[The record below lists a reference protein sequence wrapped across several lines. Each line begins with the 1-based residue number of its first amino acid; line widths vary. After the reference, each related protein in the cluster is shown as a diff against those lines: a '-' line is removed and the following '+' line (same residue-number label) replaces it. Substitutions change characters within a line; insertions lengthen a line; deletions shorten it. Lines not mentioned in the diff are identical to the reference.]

1 MRGFEAGPRAGARR
15 ETEQQ
20 GGGGVHGLAVSG
32 DQDALPFVPS
42 YQPGESCPRAG
53 KVMVPGLRAGG
64 VWPVGIRLCGS
75 AECRLDLIPRTPVG
89 LAVVRAAQYRLD
101 VHWES
106 ERLGQDLR

>member
-1 MRGFEAGPRAGARR
+1 MAGR
-15 ETEQQ
+15 
-20 GGGGVHGLAVSG
+20 
-32 DQDALPFVPS
+32 DQ
-42 YQPGESCPRAG
+42 R
-53 KVMVPGLRAGG
+53 
-64 VWPVGIRLCGS
+64 GS